1 MVQRETA
8 RHDEQRY
15 QAEIMVDAMAHTSMH
30 LGRQQ
35 TFENSVLRIK
45 REGALSYFFMCFR
58 LGAEP
63 DCGVKG
69 TMVQVPCVVED
80 YAEMLK
86 IFGII
91 YCQLGLPA
99 IDSQYIRLPRGLSGI
114 FLPAGSGSAAWA

>member
-1 MVQRETA
+1 MALLLALGVSDMVAWLMQYGPA
-8 RHDEQRY
+8 SS
-15 QAEIMVDAMAHTSMH
+15 QAPAT
-30 LGRQQ
+30 
-35 TFENSVLRIK
+35 
-45 REGALSYFFMCFR
+45 
-58 LGAEP
+58 
-63 DCGVKG
+63 G
-69 TMVQVPCVVED
+69 TMVQVPLVVEN